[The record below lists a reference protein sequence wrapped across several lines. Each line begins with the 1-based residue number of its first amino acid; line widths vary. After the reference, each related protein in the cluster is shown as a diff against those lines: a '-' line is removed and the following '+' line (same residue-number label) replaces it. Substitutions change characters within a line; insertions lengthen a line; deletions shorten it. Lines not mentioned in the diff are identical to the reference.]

1 MARILIPILLIT
13 IIWSGYWF
21 WGANDNL
28 ENIFKSL
35 ENPKSGPINIK
46 YGSTSQ
52 VGFPNRYDVTV
63 NNLSIENPNG
73 KQIATFPFI
82 QVIRLIYNKTHQI
95 IIFPN
100 ELSIY
105 NFNIKW
111 ENAKASIVKDTFED
125 RLIIEAE
132 NLMINDE
139 KEFRFQ
145 AKKLQI
151 SLLYEKFV
159 NAKPEIIVNFLGI
172 ETERQNIEFKLQLKT
187 NLNFIDTPTL
197 DVVNFL
203 NSISQP
209 KTWIE
214 LSKEDYKIDESF
226 SIGNQEFRFSSPAYQ
241 LFK

>member
-1 MARILIPILLIT
+1 MLLIT
-13 IIWSGYWF
+13 ISWSGYWF

-28 ENIFKSL
+28 ENIYTSL
-35 ENPKSGPINIK
+35 ENPKSGSINIK

-125 RLIIEAE
+125 RLIIEA
-132 NLMINDE
+132 
-139 KEFRFQ
+139 
-145 AKKLQI
+145 KKLQI
-151 SLLYEKFV
+151 SLFYEKFV
-159 NAKPEIIVNFLGI
+159 NAKPEIIVDFSGI

>member
-1 MARILIPILLIT
+1 MIA

-28 ENIFKSL
+28 ENIYTSL
-35 ENPKSGPINIK
+35 GNPKSGSINIK

-82 QVIRLIYNKTHQI
+82 QVIRLIYNETHQI

-151 SLLYEKFV
+151 SLLYEKSF
-159 NAKPEIIVNFLGI
+159 NAKPEIIVDFSGI
-172 ETERQNIEFKLQLKT
+172 ETERQSIEFKLQLKT
-187 NLNFIDTPTL
+187 NLNFIGTPTL
-197 DVVNFL
+197 DVAHFL
-203 NSISQP
+203 NSISHP

-214 LSKEDYKIDESF
+214 LSDEDYEIDESF

>member
-1 MARILIPILLIT
+1 M
-13 IIWSGYWF
+13 
-21 WGANDNL
+21 
-28 ENIFKSL
+28 
-35 ENPKSGPINIK
+35 
-46 YGSTSQ
+46 
-52 VGFPNRYDVTV
+52 

-139 KEFRFQ
+139 KNFASRQKNSKYRFCMRNLSMQ
-145 AKKLQI
+145 NLR
-151 SLLYEKFV
+151 LLLIF
-159 NAKPEIIVNFLGI
+159 
-172 ETERQNIEFKLQLKT
+172 
-187 NLNFIDTPTL
+187 
-197 DVVNFL
+197 
-203 NSISQP
+203 
-209 KTWIE
+209 
-214 LSKEDYKIDESF
+214 
-226 SIGNQEFRFSSPAYQ
+226 QE
-241 LFK
+241 